1 MRFLFLLLF
10 AALVLPCPATA
21 QDSQLN
27 WRVARA
33 TLDRDLADELQELAN
48 WCRSA
53 GLQSQVEPTFAL
65 YKKRDLG
72 RMYVFPAQ
80 ESPTPAVGS
89 GPLGQWQTKIN
100 EIRHRHADRIY
111 DLAKRAA
118 KADQGGQAFRL
129 IHEVLHFDPDRAEV
143 RRMLGHKKRDDGW
156 RVASEKI
163 SVRKSRKTHPQFGW
177 PSKEHLIVRTP
188 FFEIESNA
196 DEKRTVA
203 LAEKLERWHTIWR
216 QVFFDYWSNPRVAR
230 KMFDGQTKMTFR
242 RNKRFKVVFFKN
254 LQQFTTQMQ
263 RFVPGAVGS
272 TGYYDS
278 QQRVAYFP
286 DGDLRTEDTW
296 RHEMTHQLFRE
307 SVRTDG
313 NPFEGQFI
321 WLDEGIATWFE
332 SLTDFGDYVTLGG
345 FDSRRVQYARIRK
358 FREQF
363 YIPLEELTAVG
374 QAKLPAHPERE
385 RIYSQSAGVA
395 DMLMNDDAGS
405 MAKNVTEFLRLIYA
419 GKLKPGSFEKLV
431 GKKFAQLDKRYPEFL
446 GVDADLVR
454 THLSQPLTRTELS
467 LSNGRLDLEAFQ
479 AIGTCHNLQWL
490 DVSQNAVRG
499 QHIRALKQC
508 HQLSQLFLV
517 GCILETASFQEM
529 QNLAA
534 LTELELSGSN
544 LSDEHLSELAKLD
557 RITTLRMTATGI
569 SDAGISKLS
578 SMPSLRQLDVS
589 RTNVTETGVQ
599 NLQRANPNIQ
609 VVR

>member
-1 MRFLFLLLF
+1 M
-10 AALVLPCPATA
+10 
-21 QDSQLN
+21 
-27 WRVARA
+27 
-33 TLDRDLADELQELAN
+33 
-48 WCRSA
+48 
-53 GLQSQVEPTFAL
+53 
-65 YKKRDLG
+65 
-72 RMYVFPAQ
+72 
-80 ESPTPAVGS
+80 
-89 GPLGQWQTKIN
+89 
-100 EIRHRHADRIY
+100 
-111 DLAKRAA
+111 
-118 KADQGGQAFRL
+118 
-129 IHEVLHFDPDRAEV
+129 
-143 RRMLGHKKRDDGW
+143 
-156 RVASEKI
+156 
-163 SVRKSRKTHPQFGW
+163 
-177 PSKEHLIVRTP
+177 
-188 FFEIESNA
+188 
-196 DEKRTVA
+196 
-203 LAEKLERWHTIWR
+203 
-216 QVFFDYWSNPRVAR
+216 
-230 KMFDGQTKMTFR
+230 
-242 RNKRFKVVFFKN
+242 
-254 LQQFTTQMQ
+254 
-263 RFVPGAVGS
+263 
-272 TGYYDS
+272 
-278 QQRVAYFP
+278 
-286 DGDLRTEDTW
+286 
-296 RHEMTHQLFRE
+296 
-307 SVRTDG
+307 
-313 NPFEGQFI
+313 
-321 WLDEGIATWFE
+321 
-332 SLTDFGDYVTLGG
+332 TLGG

-405 MAKNVTEFLRLIYA
+405 MAKNVTEFLRFIYA

-589 RTNVTETGVQ
+589 RTKVTEAGVQ
-599 NLQRANPNIQ
+599 SLQRANPNIQ